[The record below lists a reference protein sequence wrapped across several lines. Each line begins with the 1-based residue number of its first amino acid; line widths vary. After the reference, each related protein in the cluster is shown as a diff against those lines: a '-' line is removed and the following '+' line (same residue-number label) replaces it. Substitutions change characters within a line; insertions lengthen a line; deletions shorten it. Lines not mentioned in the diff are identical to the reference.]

1 MTISTPPIR
10 RDLDFAAIRLDLEIA
25 ETTRSRQLSELPPST
40 SEDVVA
46 TLHRDSVER
55 LLWEIRG
62 AIARVDD
69 GSYGLCAGCG
79 EAIPQARLELRP
91 WATTCTRCGTK

>member
-1 MTISTPPIR
+1 MTISTPPTR

-25 ETTRSRQLSELPPST
+25 QTTRSRQLAELPPPAS
-40 SEDVVA
+40 DDMVA

-55 LLWEIRG
+55 LLQDIRG

-69 GSYGLCAGCG
+69 GSYGLCTGCG
-79 EAIPQARLELRP
+79 DGIPEARLELRP
-91 WATTCTRCGTK
+91 WATTCTKCGNK